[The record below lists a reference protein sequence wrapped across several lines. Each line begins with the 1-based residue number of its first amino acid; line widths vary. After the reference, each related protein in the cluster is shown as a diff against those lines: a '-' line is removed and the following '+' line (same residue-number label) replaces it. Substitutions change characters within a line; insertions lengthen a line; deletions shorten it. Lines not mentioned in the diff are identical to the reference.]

1 MSRRAL
7 HVAQI
12 LWPAFVMAGV
22 LEMLV
27 FSVLDPSLVR
37 IGPWEPEARTV
48 YSLGFLV
55 FWAVLSLSGAL
66 SHLMMRGDAHGAR
79 LGGSP
84 PSPPTPRVR
93 RPAAAPVAP
102 AVTSRLRCGAEAP
115 LSSGRC

>member
-7 HVAQI
+7 HIAQI

-79 LGGSP
+79 HGLVHGWVARRHRRQLRGSGARP
-84 PSPPTPRVR
+84 LHLSHQPSHQ
-93 RPAAAPVAP
+93 
-102 AVTSRLRCGAEAP
+102 G
-115 LSSGRC
+115 